1 MNYGDT
7 IPKATVVWEVSEELV
22 DDPVKFVSEWEK
34 DTLKKI
40 FKKYDKGI
48 VILSKSEKTIFLLL
62 QIKVLMFWLRVYH

>member
-48 VILSKSEKTIFLLL
+48 VKF
-62 QIKVLMFWLRVYH
+62 